1 MPRSEFVDVDPRR
14 LHLPP
19 SRATGPDPAKLA
31 RQISRYHSSTEGMP
45 PSWVYRGT
53 DGALMIFDGVTRA
66 SRVAKLLPGTLIC
79 VEVVGEL
86 PAACGHLPTIGDCLS

>member
-1 MPRSEFVDVDPRR
+1 MTRREFVDVDPRR

-19 SRATGPDPAKLA
+19 SRAAGPDPAKLV
-31 RQISRYHSSTEGMP
+31 RQIARYHSSTEGMP
-45 PSWVYRGT
+45 APWVYRGT

-66 SRVAKLLPGTLIC
+66 SRVAKLLPGTLIR

-86 PAACGHLPTIGDCLS
+86 SAACGHLPTIGDWLS